1 MTTFQR
7 GDVVR
12 VIQYEESHVI
22 DTKCRTHEISGIPL
36 VGAVGEVLHVIPD
49 EGMENLSVRINNLF
63 PGKESSKLLL
73 WSTEVELVYRPV
85 PKEQMALIEEA
96 QP

>member
-12 VIQYEESHVI
+12 VIQYEESVAI
-22 DTKCRTHEISGIPL
+22 DTKGRAHEISRISL
-36 VGAVGEVLHVIPD
+36 VGATGEVLHSLNCVD
-49 EGMENLSVRINNLF
+49 RENLSVRINNLF
-63 PGKESSKLLL
+63 PGKEISKLLL

-96 QP
+96 AA